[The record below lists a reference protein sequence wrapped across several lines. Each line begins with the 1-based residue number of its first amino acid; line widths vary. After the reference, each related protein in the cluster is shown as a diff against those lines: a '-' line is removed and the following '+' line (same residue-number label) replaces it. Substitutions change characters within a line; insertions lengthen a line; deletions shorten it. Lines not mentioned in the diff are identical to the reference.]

1 MVGAPISYSGHPGT
15 NQQTQAYA
23 TPSAPLSTLLPYG
36 GRGPEGSGTYP
47 GGPPAS
53 SAPLNTSYLY
63 PPTNPSHPFPPP
75 SSAPYPMTS
84 TAPPPPF
91 PPCSTTQANTMYN
104 PNLANTYPPT
114 SNSPFPAVANYPPN
128 PAPPPYSA
136 QPSAAYPPAGYPP
149 QPNNPQAPPSGYP
162 TGMQPCEYVDSGFIS
177 RTSRAPI
184 KSQPTGNYTPATY
197 AQVNPTS
204 QASSYS
210 AGNYVMPPPNAGV
223 YPPRY

>member
-15 NQQTQAYA
+15 NPQTQAYA

-36 GRGPEGSGTYP
+36 GRGPEGGGPYP

-53 SAPLNTSYLY
+53 PSPLNTSYLY
-63 PPTNPSHPFPPP
+63 PPTNPSPPYPPP

-84 TAPPPPF
+84 TALPPPF
-91 PPCSTTQANTMYN
+91 PPCSTTQANTNYN
-104 PNLANTYPPT
+104 PNLAHTYPPT
-114 SNSPFPAVANYPPN
+114 SSPFPAVANYPPN

-162 TGMQPCEYVDSGFIS
+162 TGCH
-177 RTSRAPI
+177 PI
-184 KSQPTGNYTPATY
+184 GNYTPATCVY
-197 AQVNPTS
+197 PPTSTYVQVNPTS
-204 QASSYS
+204 QAPSYS
-210 AGNYVMPPPNAGV
+210 AGNYAMPPPNGGV